1 MSPHADARGPV
12 HASTQPPGADEGA
25 PMTARAPASRPQA
38 PNILF
43 VLTDDQGPCALGRE
57 SPELVTPT
65 LDRLTAERS
74 SLERSVCASPVCSA
88 ARAAL
93 RTGRMRSAHGVR
105 DWLRL
110 EAVDRPHGTDLDGMP
125 THAGEL
131 NGAGYRCAMVGKW

>member
-43 VLTDDQGPCALGRE
+43 VLTDDQGPWALGRE

-65 LDRLTAERS
+65 LDRRAAAGTY
-74 SLERSVCASPVCSA
+74 LERLFCASPGTSGERREGGRASCRARGGQRGGS
-88 ARAAL
+88 ARAQ
-93 RTGRMRSAHGVR
+93 
-105 DWLRL
+105 
-110 EAVDRPHGTDLDGMP
+110 
-125 THAGEL
+125 AG
-131 NGAGYRCAMVGKW
+131 